1 MPAPSHPRPRHPHP
15 RRWAAL
21 LFISIAQL
29 MVFLDSAVM
38 NIALPSAQQALH
50 FSDGGRQWVIT
61 AYGLAFGGLLIVGGR
76 LGDLLGRK
84 RTFTIGLVGFAL
96 ASALGGAAANLG
108 TLLVARAGQ
117 GVFGALLAPAALA
130 LISLTFTDAK
140 ERAKAFGIYGAIAT
154 AGGVLGLLLGGV
166 LTEYLNW
173 RWSMFVNIPFAVIGI
188 IGALTVV
195 HDVPSAEKRSRID
208 VPGAVLATLGLV
220 ALVFGF
226 SEAESRGWGSGL
238 TVTMLLAGVVLLL
251 AFLITQSRITSP
263 LLPLHVLTGRNRA
276 GAYLSVAFG
285 VMSMFGMFLFLSY
298 YLQLVKGYS
307 PIAAG
312 LAFVPLGVAQGFG
325 SMVLGTRLSA
335 RMRPGLL
342 MTAGYLVSA
351 VGVLLLALL
360 DADSSYALLAVAEII
375 TGLGIGTAFMPAMSL
390 GTHGVAPG
398 TRASPPPW
406 SAPRSRSAARSAPP
420 CSTPSPPAPPPPT
433 SPPTDT
439 VATAERRP
447 MPRWS
452 TDSARPS
459 GGPPDSCS
467 WPPCS
472 PSSRSTP
479 PPGPQRDP
487 CHGGSPGNTGT
498 RPLTSGTE
506 EPAKPAAPC
515 PANTHPRHPVTY
527 ACHAGQRK
535 ETPCP
540 TACSPR
546 SSSSPEAPPAW
557 ARPSRSAPRPRGRPC
572 SSEPATRNA
581 ARPPP
586 RRSPGK
592 EVRPCSSRRT

>member
-390 GTHGVAPG
+390 GTHGVAPRDAGVASAMVG
-398 TRASPPPW
+398 TSQQVGGSIGTALLNTIAAGSTTAYLATHGHGGHGRAATDAALVHGFSTAFW
-406 SAPRSRSAARSAPP
+406 WATGFLLLAALFSLVAVNAPRPGHSA
-420 CSTPSPPAPPPPT
+420 TP
-433 SPPTDT
+433 
-439 VATAERRP
+439 ATAEAP
-447 MPRWS
+447 
-452 TDSARPS
+452 
-459 GGPPDSCS
+459 G
-467 WPPCS
+467 
-472 PSSRSTP
+472 TP
-479 PPGPQRDP
+479 
-487 CHGGSPGNTGT
+487 
-498 RPLTSGTE
+498 
-506 EPAKPAAPC
+506 APV
-515 PANTHPRHPVTY
+515 H
-527 ACHAGQRK
+527 
-535 ETPCP
+535 
-540 TACSPR
+540 
-546 SSSSPEAPPAW
+546 
-557 ARPSRSAPRPRGRPC
+557 
-572 SSEPATRNA
+572 
-581 ARPPP
+581 
-586 RRSPGK
+586 
-592 EVRPCSSRRT
+592 

>member
-1 MPAPSHPRPRHPHP
+1 MSATSHPNP

-61 AYGLAFGGLLIVGGR
+61 AYGLAFGGLLILGGR

-84 RTFTIGLVGFAL
+84 RAFTIGLIGFAL
-96 ASALGGAAANLG
+96 ASALGGAAGGLG
-108 TLLVARAGQ
+108 VLLVARAGQ

-154 AGGVLGLLLGGV
+154 AGGVLGLVLGGV

-195 HDVPSAEKRSRID
+195 HDIPGGEKRSRID
-208 VPGAVLATLGLV
+208 VPGAILATLGLV

-238 TVTMLLAGVVLLL
+238 TVAMLIGSVVLLL
-251 AFLITQSRITSP
+251 AFLVTQGRITSP
-263 LLPLHVLTGRNRA
+263 LLPLHVLTERNRA
-276 GAYLSVAFG
+276 GAYVSVAFG
-285 VMSMFGMFLFLSY
+285 VMSMFSMFLFLSY

-312 LAFVPLGVAQGFG
+312 FAFVPLGIAQGTG

-335 RMRPGLL
+335 RMRPGVL
-342 MTAGYLVSA
+342 MAGGYLVSG

-360 DADSSYALLAVAEII
+360 HKDSSYGLLAVAEII

-390 GTHGVAPG
+390 GTHGVAPQDAGVASAMVG
-398 TRASPPPW
+398 TSQQVGGSVGTALLNTVAASSTAAYLASHLGHGKAATDTALVHGFSVGFW
-406 SAPRSRSAARSAPP
+406 WAAGFLALAALFAFFAVNAPRPDHSS
-420 CSTPSPPAPPPPT
+420 SP
-433 SPPTDT
+433 
-439 VATAERRP
+439 ATAEAL
-447 MPRWS
+447 
-452 TDSARPS
+452 D
-459 GGPPDSCS
+459 
-467 WPPCS
+467 
-472 PSSRSTP
+472 TP
-479 PPGPQRDP
+479 
-487 CHGGSPGNTGT
+487 
-498 RPLTSGTE
+498 
-506 EPAKPAAPC
+506 APV
-515 PANTHPRHPVTY
+515 H
-527 ACHAGQRK
+527 
-535 ETPCP
+535 
-540 TACSPR
+540 
-546 SSSSPEAPPAW
+546 
-557 ARPSRSAPRPRGRPC
+557 
-572 SSEPATRNA
+572 
-581 ARPPP
+581 
-586 RRSPGK
+586 
-592 EVRPCSSRRT
+592 